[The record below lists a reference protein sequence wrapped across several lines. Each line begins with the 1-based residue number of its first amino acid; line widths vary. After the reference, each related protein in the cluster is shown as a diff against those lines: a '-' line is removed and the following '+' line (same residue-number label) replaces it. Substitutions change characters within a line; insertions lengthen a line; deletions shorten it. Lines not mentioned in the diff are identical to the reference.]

1 MSTAHKKS
9 TNKTKSDVTW
19 SWAEREWENSVPTK
33 KNLQPGLGK
42 AKHTGCCLGLAVTS
56 VFVRLRRPSAQSRQ
70 LEGSMAGVE
79 GQRSAKSALDRV
91 G

>member
-19 SWAEREWENSVPTK
+19 RWAAKSEWENSVPTK
-33 KNLQPGLGK
+33 KIPQSGLGK

-56 VFVRLRRPSAQSRQ
+56 VFVRLGRPSAQSRQ
-70 LEGSMAGVE
+70 LEG
-79 GQRSAKSALDRV
+79 
-91 G
+91 